1 VFTIAPSA
9 VMPYMTGETDKVEKA
24 LFLRRF
30 GVPFWALAY
39 VFGRDEQYW
48 YRLEGQIGR
57 YDIVGTTVK
66 DPDKLPEHLLADEKH
81 TRFNGDKAYIATT
94 VGEECVLGAAV
105 ALQADEPAL
114 TEAYGRFQTEAQ
126 RLNPEY
132 QPKTVNT
139 DGWQA
144 TKNAWRALFPL
155 IVIIECFLHA
165 FLNIRKRCTRKLQ
178 DLYPDIQQYVWDV
191 YHAADPDQFWERVAT
206 LKNWAAENVTGAAKE
221 AIDKL
226 CAKADRFVL
235 AFDYPEAHRTSNMV
249 DRHMDPL
256 DRWLFSARY
265 FHGHWHSAE
274 RHVRAW
280 AILHNFWPYCPRA
293 KIGETYQSPAHRLNK
308 QQYHDNWLHNLLIST
323 SMAGVER

>member
-1 VFTIAPSA
+1 MTQRNCDRTVRDVSQANKRITLPIDLAGYQKLVADPKAFRAWVDTNIVLYPELFPANIAEGYTLHDQRDSAKMPDVTLRRIKLKALDAQGRQQVFTIAPSA

-114 TEAYGRFQTEAQ
+114 TEAYGRFKTEAQ

-165 FLNIRKRCTRKLQ
+165 FLNIRKRCTRQTPGSL
-178 DLYPDIQQYVWDV
+178 
-191 YHAADPDQFWERVAT
+191 
-206 LKNWAAENVTGAAKE
+206 
-221 AIDKL
+221 
-226 CAKADRFVL
+226 
-235 AFDYPEAHRTSNMV
+235 S
-249 DRHMDPL
+249 
-256 DRWLFSARY
+256 
-265 FHGHWHSAE
+265 
-274 RHVRAW
+274 
-280 AILHNFWPYCPRA
+280 
-293 KIGETYQSPAHRLNK
+293 
-308 QQYHDNWLHNLLIST
+308 
-323 SMAGVER
+323 